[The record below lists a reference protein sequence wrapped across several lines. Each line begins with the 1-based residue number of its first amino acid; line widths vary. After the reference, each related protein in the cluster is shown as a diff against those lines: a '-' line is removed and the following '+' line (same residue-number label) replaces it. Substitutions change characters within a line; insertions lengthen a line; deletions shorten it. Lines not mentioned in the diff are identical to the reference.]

1 MLTTAW
7 LSTTSLLTKG
17 CSGIIVFTVLAQI
30 RPSADTL
37 LGPPEIHAL
46 AVILARV
53 TLVPGVALIRPLA
66 SMLGVDLVDPLLA
79 GHGLCDLNAI
89 HGDVLDAADK
99 LLIRTVGRVG
109 EETGLGAGGA
119 APYVGHIKGCL
130 ARAN

>member
-1 MLTTAW
+1 M
-7 LSTTSLLTKG
+7 
-17 CSGIIVFTVLAQI
+17 AQI

-53 TLVPGVALIRPLA
+53 TLVPWVALIRPLA
-66 SMLGVDLVDPLLA
+66 SRLGVDLVDPLL
-79 GHGLCDLNAI
+79 CDLNAI
-89 HGDVLDAADK
+89 HGYVLDAADK

-109 EETGLGAGGA
+109 EETGLGAWGA

-130 ARAN
+130 ARAY